1 MESKSRL
8 TGRSALFVA
17 NVAKGMTQLAAAEAA
32 GYSKASARDL
42 MARPD
47 IKVALADTRS
57 TLQKATAYDLQAFI
71 DELDAFIAES
81 KLDKQINRQAVF
93 KAIEAK
99 GRAHGHLIERLQVE
113 QKGDLGLDL
122 LLAQS
127 RAIDDVGNV
136 LRKLEALAAA
146 GRLSS
151 EHYDRIA
158 KLLPVEVEYAMVP
171 RGQVDPFSV

>member
-1 MESKSRL
+1 M
-8 TGRSALFVA
+8 
-17 NVAKGMTQLAAAEAA
+17 AAAEAA

-93 KAIEAK
+93 KAIRGAT

-127 RAIDDVGNV
+127 RAIDDVGDV

-146 GRLSS
+146 GRLTT
-151 EHYDRIA
+151 EHFAKIA
-158 KLLPVEVEYAMVP
+158 TLLPVVEEAP
-171 RGQVDPFSV
+171 PPDPFS